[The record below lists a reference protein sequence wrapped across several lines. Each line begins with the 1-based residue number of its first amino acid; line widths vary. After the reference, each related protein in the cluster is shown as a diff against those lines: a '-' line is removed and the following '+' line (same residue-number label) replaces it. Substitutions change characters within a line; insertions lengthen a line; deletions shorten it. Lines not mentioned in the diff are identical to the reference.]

1 MKRLIVLYTILLM
14 FSPIFAQREINNG
27 VVVDKQAEGIISKT
41 SSKLKSESPISID
54 FSLSTK
60 ENRKSS
66 SEKGSLTFNNN
77 KYFASFIDN
86 KVYCDGKSVWIY
98 NKDTKEVN
106 INNVD
111 NSENDILNIS
121 KFVADANKNYRAK
134 LIRQEKGNY
143 VIDLLPKK
151 KSDISKV
158 RLLINKKSSR
168 INEMSLSYKSGN
180 TYIYKITSYK
190 VKVKT
195 IDTDFVFQ
203 KKNFPNATI
212 VDLR

>member
-1 MKRLIVLYTILLM
+1 MKRLIVLYAIMLI
-14 FSPIFAQREINNG
+14 FSPIFAQKEIKNG
-27 VVVDKQAEGIISKT
+27 VVIDKQAEGIISKT
-41 SSKLKSESPISID
+41 SSKLKSESPISLD

-60 ENRKSS
+60 ENKKSS

-77 KYFASFIDN
+77 KYYASFIDN
-86 KVYCDGKSVWIY
+86 KAYCDGKSIWIY
-98 NKDTKEVN
+98 NKDTKEVT
-106 INNVD
+106 INNVE
-111 NSENDILNIS
+111 NSESDILNIS

-134 LIRQEKGNY
+134 LIREEKGNY
-143 VIDLLPKK
+143 IIDLLPKT

-158 RLLINKKSSR
+158 RLLINKQSLR

-195 IDTDFVFQ
+195 VDTDFVFQ